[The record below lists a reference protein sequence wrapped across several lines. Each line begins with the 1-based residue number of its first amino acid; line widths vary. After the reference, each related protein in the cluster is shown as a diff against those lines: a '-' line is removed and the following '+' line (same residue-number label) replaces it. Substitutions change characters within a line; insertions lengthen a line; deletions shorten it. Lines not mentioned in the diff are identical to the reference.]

1 MQGFYNITTV
11 IKNQLLQDPFCNTVT
26 IGDLFEVDLRKQ
38 TIFPLS
44 HIIVNSAD
52 LENNVWRF
60 NMSVISMDIVDKSKE
75 LTTDH
80 FTGNDNE
87 HDVLNTQH
95 AVLNRLLE
103 VLRRGTLF
111 EEHYHLDGNPSL
123 EPFTERFE
131 NYLAGWTATFDVLI
145 PNDMTACEGFETPTV
160 LCENGVVTIR
170 DAAGNVLHTV
180 SVASGG
186 TASQTI
192 SDSTAVLKN
201 TADTI
206 LSTTSINAE
215 ASADIVAPDGHVH
228 LKKEDDGTIDN
239 VFVPSGV
246 TQNYVIQNNDIS
258 VNGVFEFDIHATD
271 SLDIRLRDTSNN
283 VITPVSVTDSG
294 MHATIVLPAAVT
306 RSTATL
312 MKTGQTT
319 SYRTGDDGDIE
330 AGRATDFLT
339 LDAAP
344 VHNDGSATLNLTT
357 NRFTDTL
364 GGSTYANDWVLDWST
379 WNGSTLLGYYRV
391 PQTAANWNDAID
403 NSLGTFGTFS
413 GCRLPNVTEVN
424 NAVNHGV
431 TAGFNYTPFNF
442 TAVAVPSLWT
452 STTTAA
458 STTLALYFLQS
469 QGTFPRLAK
478 TSNALYIPVRTFSLS
493 TLNVLS

>member
-103 VLRRGTLF
+103 VLRRGSLY

-145 PNDMTACEGFETPTV
+145 PNDMTACDGFETPTV
-160 LCENGVVTIR
+160 LCENGVVTIK
-170 DAAGNVLHTV
+170 DSEDNVLYTLNV
-180 SVASGG
+180 PSGS
-186 TASQTI
+186 TLNQEI
-192 SDSTAVLKN
+192 QDSTAVLKN
-201 TADTI
+201 TDDTI
-206 LSTTSINAE
+206 LSTTSILAE
-215 ASADIVAPDGHVH
+215 GSENIIAPDGHVH
-228 LKKEDDGTIDN
+228 LKKENDGSIDN

-246 TQNYVIQNNDIS
+246 TQDYVVENNDIS
-258 VNGVFEFDIHATD
+258 VNGVLEFDIHATD
-271 SLDIRLRDTSNN
+271 PLDIRLRDSNNN

-294 MHATIVLPAAVT
+294 NHATIVINISKDLFWELNYNATDDVIYIPATANNVGT
-306 RSTATL
+306 LTSGTGSNVGTITISTDGISYSALSFPFTPVNGTTYYFKRSTATVNGTYT
-312 MKTGQTT
+312 MTG
-319 SYRTGDDGDIE
+319 
-330 AGRATDFLT
+330 
-339 LDAAP
+339 
-344 VHNDGSATLNLTT
+344 
-357 NRFTDTL
+357 
-364 GGSTYANDWVLDWST
+364 TYA
-379 WNGSTLLGYYRV
+379 
-391 PQTAANWNDAID
+391 
-403 NSLGTFGTFS
+403 
-413 GCRLPNVTEVN
+413 
-424 NAVNHGV
+424 
-431 TAGFNYTPFNF
+431 
-442 TAVAVPSLWT
+442 
-452 STTTAA
+452 
-458 STTLALYFLQS
+458 
-469 QGTFPRLAK
+469 
-478 TSNALYIPVRTFSLS
+478 
-493 TLNVLS
+493 